1 MIEESNMLGLFP
13 VPILYDYE
21 SGYEFTSEELNYI
34 NSYKV
39 HRPNS
44 NFNTNQFSVG
54 SHVLDHGSMVN
65 MKSFLQKYL
74 DRYTKDFLK
83 IKQDFYITH
92 TWFTKNNFGEFHQP
106 HSHPNSIIS
115 GLLYVSAGP
124 DMGNITFHRHPSINT
139 LTNSFAF
146 TYDYSELNKHN
157 SDSWW
162 LEVKTGTVI
171 LFPSSLDHSVEENK
185 TNNTRICIGF
195 NSFVRGSFGYQY
207 DYTDI
212 TLK

>member
-1 MIEESNMLGLFP
+1 MIEKSNMLGLFP

-21 SGYEFTSEELNYI
+21 SGYEFTSDELNYI
-34 NSYKV
+34 HSHKI
-39 HRPNS
+39 HKPNS
-44 NFNTNQFSVG
+44 NANHFSIG
-54 SHVLDHGSMVN
+54 SHVLDHYCMAN

-74 DRYTKDFLK
+74 DRYTKDILK
-83 IKQDFYITH
+83 IKQEFYITH
-92 TWFTKNNFGEFHQP
+92 TWFTKNNFGEFHLP
-106 HSHPNSIIS
+106 HNHPNSIIS

-146 TYDYSELNKHN
+146 TYDYSELNEHN
-157 SDSWW
+157 SNSWW

-171 LFPSSLDHSVEENK
+171 LFPSSLDHSVTENK
-185 TNNTRICIGF
+185 TNKTRICIGF
-195 NSFVRGSFGYQY
+195 NSFVRGSFGHQS